1 MQLTPTSNLFTYHT
15 LQNGLQCVIRYCDH
29 AAEYC
34 GLAIRAG
41 SRDDYPQMEGLAHFV
56 EHTIFKGTAHRR
68 AGHIL
73 NRMESVG
80 GELNAYTT
88 KELTMLYSVFP
99 PGNALRAID
108 LLGDLVAYSR
118 FPESELVKERDVVA
132 DEIDTYLDMPSDAVF
147 DDFEDLIFKDSPLG
161 HNILGVKPNLAKF
174 TPEVCQRYVSEFY
187 VPGRMVFFYQGPEK
201 CDKIIRMAERSF
213 GNLHHPASGRPAL
226 MLPHEEPFADTRN
239 IGSHQAHCVIGCR
252 IPDIYSPCRH
262 AMALLANLIGGP
274 GMNSLLNVALR
285 EKRGL
290 VYSVEATSQFMSDT
304 GLFTIYFGCDPED
317 EARCMR
323 IVNTTLQKLLD
334 APPSG
339 TALQRAI
346 RQYAGQ
352 MVLSHDSTE
361 QTALGAVRAVMYFG
375 SAWSLE
381 QSLDKIRSISAEDMR
396 QAAQMMLAGPF
407 SRLTMR

>member
-1 MQLTPTSNLFTYHT
+1 MQRTPTSNLFTYHT
-15 LQNGLQCVIRYCDH
+15 LHNGLQCVIRYCDH

-34 GLAIRAG
+34 GVAINAG
-41 SRDDYPQMEGLAHFV
+41 SRDDYPGNEGLAHFV
-56 EHTIFKGTAHRR
+56 EHTIFKGTVHRR

-99 PGNALRAID
+99 PGNAARAID

-118 FPESELVKERDVVA
+118 FPESELAKERDVVA
-132 DEIDTYLDMPSDAVF
+132 DEIDTYLDIPSDAVY
-147 DDFEDLIFKDSPLG
+147 DDFEDLIFKDTPLG
-161 HNILGVKPNLAKF
+161 HNILGAEVNLAGF
-174 TPEVCQRYVSEFY
+174 SSELCRRYVGELY

-201 CDKIIRMAERSF
+201 ADKILRTAERSF
-213 GNLHHPASGRPAL
+213 GMLHHPAGQRAPL
-226 MLPHEEPFADTRN
+226 ELKPQEPFVRVRN
-239 IGSHQAHCVIGCR
+239 IGSHQAHCVIGCLL
-252 IPDIYSPCRH
+252 PGMHSPHRH

-290 VYSVEATSQFMSDT
+290 VYSVEATTQFMTDT

-317 EARCMR
+317 EARCTR
-323 IVNTTLQKLLD
+323 IVKSTLQKLLD
-334 APPSG
+334 TPPSDSW
-339 TALQRAI
+339 LQRAKK
-346 RQYAGQ
+346 QYAGQ

-361 QTALGAVRAVMYFG
+361 QTALGSARAVMCYG
-375 SAWSLE
+375 GAWTLE
-381 QSLDKIRSISAEDMR
+381 QSLEKINSISADDMLT
-396 QAAQMMLAGPF
+396 AAQLMLGTPP
-407 SRLTMR
+407 SILTLR

>member
-1 MQLTPTSNLFTYHT
+1 
-15 LQNGLQCVIRYCDH
+15 
-29 AAEYC
+29 
-34 GLAIRAG
+34 
-41 SRDDYPQMEGLAHFV
+41 
-56 EHTIFKGTAHRR
+56 
-68 AGHIL
+68 
-73 NRMESVG
+73 
-80 GELNAYTT
+80 
-88 KELTMLYSVFP
+88 
-99 PGNALRAID
+99 
-108 LLGDLVAYSR
+108 
-118 FPESELVKERDVVA
+118 
-132 DEIDTYLDMPSDAVF
+132 
-147 DDFEDLIFKDSPLG
+147 
-161 HNILGVKPNLAKF
+161 
-174 TPEVCQRYVSEFY
+174 
-187 VPGRMVFFYQGPEK
+187 
-201 CDKIIRMAERSF
+201 
-213 GNLHHPASGRPAL
+213 
-226 MLPHEEPFADTRN
+226 
-239 IGSHQAHCVIGCR
+239 
-252 IPDIYSPCRH
+252 
-262 AMALLANLIGGP
+262 
-274 GMNSLLNVALR
+274 MNSLLNVALR

-396 QAAQMMLAGPF
+396 QAAQMMLSGPF